1 MTYARPAGERARIV
15 VAHAGFALVGIS
27 ASGGGVL
34 IPAQLADYGID
45 RTTIGLMFLAF
56 SAGFVTSAMASGS
69 LTHRFGPR
77 AYLVAGAGA
86 MLIAWAGVGLRPPF
100 ALFIALQLLAGLGGG
115 ALEPA
120 LNTHLSGLD
129 RPAVLLNSLHAFF
142 GVGALLGPVIAGAVL
157 SWGMRWTA
165 FYLFFAALLVPLVI
179 ALLVLFP
186 RGTVPDPGGGAPSGA
201 AARPRLGHALR
212 LRALWFAVA
221 FLALYV
227 GLEISLGT
235 WGFSFL
241 TEVREQPV
249 LLASWTMSGYWAG
262 LTAGRLV
269 LARLADR
276 VGLPIVSAR
285 TERAPASGGPQS
297 RRRFRSVGLIACCLG
312 GVAVGSAAV
321 WLVPSSIVATAGL
334 VLVGFSLGPL
344 FPTVIAVVPRL
355 VPAHLTG
362 TAIGV
367 LDGCSAAG
375 GALAPFLAGA
385 VAQGLGIWSLL
396 PYGLVLTALL
406 ALAWRAIARRLGT
419 PVPEAVA
426 G

>member
-1 MTYARPAGERARIV
+1 MAYPRPVGERARIV
-15 VAHAGFALVGIS
+15 VAHAGFVLVGIA

-34 IPAQLADYGID
+34 IPAQLSDYGID

-56 SAGFVTSAMASGS
+56 SAGFVTSAVASGS
-69 LTHRFGPR
+69 LTHRFGQR
-77 AYLVAGAGA
+77 AYLVAGASA
-86 MLIAWAGVGLRPPF
+86 MLLAWAAVGLRPPF
-100 ALFIALQLLAGLGGG
+100 VAFIALQLLAGLGGG
-115 ALEPA
+115 ALEAA

-129 RPAVLLNSLHAFF
+129 RPTVLLNSLHAFF

-157 SWGMRWTA
+157 SWGLRWTA

-179 ALLVLFP
+179 ALVLLFP
-186 RGTVPDPGGGAPSGA
+186 RAAGPDPAGGADAGA
-201 AARPRLGHALR
+201 APRPRLGQALR
-212 LRALWFAVA
+212 LRALWLAA
-221 FLALYV
+221 GFLALYV
-227 GLEISLGT
+227 GLEISLGN

-241 TEVREQPV
+241 TEVREQPI

-276 VGLPIVSAR
+276 AGLSL
-285 TERAPASGGPQS
+285 
-297 RRRFRSVGLIACCLG
+297 VGLIASCLAG
-312 GVAVGSAAV
+312 AAVGSAAV

-334 VLVGFSLGPL
+334 VLVGFCLGPL

-355 VPAHLTG
+355 APPHLAG

-396 PYGLVLTALL
+396 PYGLVLTGLL
-406 ALAWRAIARRLGT
+406 ALAWRAIARRLGQ
-419 PVPEAVA
+419 PVPGPAVPEPAA
-426 G
+426 GGTA

>member
-34 IPAQLADYGID
+34 IPAQLSDYGID

-77 AYLVAGAGA
+77 VYLVAGAGA

-100 ALFIALQLLAGLGGG
+100 VLFIALHLLAGLGGG

-120 LNTHLSGLD
+120 FNTYLSGLD

-165 FYLFFAALLVPLVI
+165 FYLFFAALLVPLVL
-179 ALLVLFP
+179 ALLVLFR
-186 RGTVPDPGGGAPSGA
+186 RGAVPDPGGGAAPGA

-227 GLEISLGT
+227 GLEVSLGT

-241 TEVREQPV
+241 REVREQPI

-276 VGLPIVSAR
+276 VGLSL
-285 TERAPASGGPQS
+285 
-297 RRRFRSVGLIACCLG
+297 VGLIACCLG
-312 GVAVGSAAV
+312 GVAAGSAAV

-334 VLVGFSLGPL
+334 VLVGFSLGPM

-355 VPAHLTG
+355 VPPHLTG

-406 ALAWRAIARRLGT
+406 ALAWWAIARRLG
-419 PVPEAVA
+419 PAASEPGPAA